1 LINDGIMFMRTVTEL
16 FGADTGTRV
25 WDQIADSV
33 DPSLKG
39 EIFMAIL
46 TGNNGVRVRFRRG
59 SNAHEAV
66 AVIKALR
73 TAANLGLKEAKDMW
87 DASQTQWVT
96 IDTISWEHRRE
107 LVSQLRDFNMEV
119 Q

>member
-1 LINDGIMFMRTVTEL
+1 MRSVTEL
-16 FGADTGTRV
+16 FGADAGTRV

-33 DPSLKG
+33 DSSLKG
-39 EIFMAIL
+39 EIFMVML

-59 SNAHEAV
+59 SNAYEAV
-66 AVIKALR
+66 SVIRALQ
-73 TAANLGLKEAKDMW
+73 TAANLGFKEAKDMW
-87 DASQTQWVT
+87 DASQNQWVT

-107 LVSQLRDFNMEV
+107 LVSRLRDFNIEV